1 MTARRKSALQ
11 RSNIDPPQVR
21 LSLLSL
27 SFPVKRPMS
36 IAREDAMT
44 NATNALYW
52 TALYSA
58 LSFVA
63 IFVVWLA
70 DKMRSN
76 FLGKR

>member
-1 MTARRKSALQ
+1 
-11 RSNIDPPQVR
+11 
-21 LSLLSL
+21 
-27 SFPVKRPMS
+27 MS